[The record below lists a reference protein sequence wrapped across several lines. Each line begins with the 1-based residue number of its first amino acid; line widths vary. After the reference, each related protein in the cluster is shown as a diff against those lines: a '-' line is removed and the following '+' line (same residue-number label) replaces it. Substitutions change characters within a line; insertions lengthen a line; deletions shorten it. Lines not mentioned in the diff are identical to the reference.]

1 MTLLYKSEP
10 VRGAEWQKIF
20 AEKMPEVP
28 FRIWPDVGDPKDVRY
43 LICWVPPD
51 DLLAT
56 FPNLEWVMSS
66 GAGVDQFDLS
76 VVPPQIPLLRMI
88 EPGIVDTMVEYVTM
102 AVLTLHRDGLTYREQ
117 QRQQVWKG
125 HRLYPASYRRVGV
138 LGLGRLGE
146 AVCRKLAGF
155 GFQTA
160 GWSRAEREIE
170 GVTTFA
176 GPEQMPDFLA
186 RTDILVCL
194 LPLTDETRGILNA
207 ELFDQL
213 PRGAKLVNTGRG
225 PHLDQ
230 EALLTALDSGQIS
243 AAVLDV
249 TDPEPLRAGHRLW
262 SHPQVMITPHIA
274 SMTQPETACDAVIE
288 NLRRHKAGEAMIG
301 VVDRSKGY

>member
-10 VRGAEWQKIF
+10 VRGAEWQTIF

-28 FRIWPDVGDPKDVRY
+28 FRIWPDVGDPNEVRY

-51 DLLAT
+51 DLLTT

-88 EPGIVDTMVEYVTM
+88 EPGIVDTMVEYVSM
-102 AVLTLHRDGLTYREQ
+102 AVLTLHRDGLVYRQQQREQ
-117 QRQQVWKG
+117 VWQG

-146 AVCRKLAGF
+146 AVCRKLSGF

-160 GWSRAEREIE
+160 GWSRAKREIE
-170 GVTTFA
+170 GVTTYA
-176 GPEQMPDFLA
+176 GAEQMPDFLA

-207 ELFDQL
+207 DLFAQL
-213 PRGAKLVNTGRG
+213 PKGAKLVNTGRG

-230 EALLTALDSGQIS
+230 EALLAALDNGQIS
-243 AAVLDV
+243 GAVLDV
-249 TDPEPLRAGHRLW
+249 TDPEPLPADHPLW
-262 SHPQVMITPHIA
+262 THPAVMITPHVA
-274 SMTQPETACDAVIE
+274 SMTQPETACDAVIK
-288 NLRRHKAGEAMIG
+288 NLRRHKAGQPMIG